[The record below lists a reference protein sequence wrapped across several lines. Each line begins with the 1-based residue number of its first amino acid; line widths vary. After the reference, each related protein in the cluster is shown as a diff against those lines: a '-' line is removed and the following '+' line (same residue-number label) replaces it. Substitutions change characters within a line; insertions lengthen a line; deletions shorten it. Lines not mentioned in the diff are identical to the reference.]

1 MSNIIFRGAFIR
13 FSDLRA
19 KEESGVFA
27 RIHFTSEMSAPVI
40 QAMEWGPVPDCME
53 SAKLTGTLTAH
64 NLVLTPNQK
73 ELRQH
78 EIQIECTEVSDFQ
91 LFRIQGDDGESTRTE
106 LRFIARVVE
115 PGAISRIENY
125 MRLVGTSKKS
135 AGALKVTFEHQEK
148 LDLGADEPG
157 CVDCANGV
165 PLVDGDESEHV
176 SGQACGKHG
185 TARKGKEAPLA
196 SAREAG
202 VGTHQRKSRLL
213 PITTQ

>member
-1 MSNIIFRGAFIR
+1 MSNIVFRGAFIR
-13 FSDLRA
+13 SSDLRH
-19 KEESGVFA
+19 KEELGVFA
-27 RIHFTSEMSAPVI
+27 RIHFGSDISDPIIE
-40 QAMEWGPVPDCME
+40 AMDWEPVPDCME
-53 SAKLTGTLTAH
+53 SAKLTGTLTAR

-78 EIQIECTEVSDFQ
+78 EIEMECTEVSDFQ

-106 LRFIARVVE
+106 LRFTARVME
-115 PGAISRIENY
+115 PGAIGRIENY
-125 MRLVGTSKKS
+125 VRLVGMSPKS

-148 LDLGADEPG
+148 LDLEDGPA

-176 SGQACGKHG
+176 SGQACGKHSA
-185 TARKGKEAPLA
+185 ARKGKEAPLA
-196 SAREAG
+196 SSREAG